1 MTRILLR
8 GGRVIDPAGNWD
20 GEADL
25 LLVDGRIAGRARPG
39 GFAAFADAKSI
50 DCTGWWVVPGL
61 IDPHVHLR
69 DPGFPEKETIL
80 SGLAAAAAGGFTAVA
95 AMANTAPV
103 NDTPE
108 ITRYMLAQAGQVR
121 AARLLPVSAV
131 TRSLAGRELVD
142 AAAMI
147 DAGAQLFSDDGTP
160 IDEEA
165 VLQRAF
171 RVLAPLDRVISLHE
185 EDRRLTAQGAMNA
198 GAVANQLG
206 LPGIPSSAESAR
218 VRRDLALARRTQTA
232 VHIAHIS
239 TAEVLDLVRAARRD
253 GVMVTCEATPHH
265 FTLDDRAIL
274 EFGADAKMSPPLRA
288 ARDRDAIRA
297 GLVDGTIDMIA
308 TDHAPHDPA
317 SKRADRLAPLFH
329 PGRRAARLSP
339 TDAATLATAANG
351 IVGLETALGLTLALV
366 HQQLISPARL
376 VELMAVNPA
385 RLLRLPQAGS
395 LASGAAADVTVIDP
409 DYQWTVDPSAF
420 RSRSRNMPYPGMKLK
435 GRATLTCVAGE
446 IVYDARAEERP

>member
-1 MTRILLR
+1 MTRLLLR

-20 GEADL
+20 GAADL
-25 LLVDGRIAGRARPG
+25 LLIDGRIAGRERPG
-39 GFAAFADAKSI
+39 GFDAFADAEPI

-80 SGLAAAAAGGFTAVA
+80 SGLAAAAAGGFTGVA

-108 ITRYMLAQAGQVR
+108 ITRYMLAQADRAR
-121 AARLLPVSAV
+121 AARLFPVSAV
-131 TRSLAGRELVD
+131 TRNLAGRELVD
-142 AAAMI
+142 AAAMV

-160 IDEEA
+160 IDDEA
-165 VLQRAF
+165 VLQRAL
-171 RVLAPLDRVISLHE
+171 RALAPLDRVISLHE

-198 GAVANQLG
+198 GAVADQLG
-206 LPGIPSSAESAR
+206 LAGIPSSAESAR
-218 VRRDLALARRTQTA
+218 VRRDLALARHGQTA
-232 VHIAHIS
+232 VHIAHVS
-239 TAEVLDLVRAARRD
+239 TAEVLDLVHAARRD

-274 EFGADAKMSPPLRA
+274 EFGANAKMSPPLRA

-297 GLVDGTIDMIA
+297 GLVDGAIDMIA

-317 SKRADRLAPLFH
+317 SKRADRLAALFH
-329 PGRRAARLSP
+329 PGRSAARLSP
-339 TDAATLATAANG
+339 TDAATLASAANG
-351 IVGLETALGLTLALV
+351 IVGLETALGLSLGLV
-366 HQQLISPARL
+366 HQGLLSPARL

-395 LASGAAADVTVIDP
+395 LASGAPADVTVIDP
-409 DYQWTVDPSAF
+409 DYEWTVDPSAF
-420 RSRSRNMPYPGMKLK
+420 RSRSRNMPYTGMKLK
-435 GRATLTCVAGE
+435 GRATLTSVAGE